1 MIVEVQKALYEDL
14 PDILNLQKLAFRSEA
29 ELYGCLSIEQMTQTT
44 DSILSDFQN
53 YTFWKAVFE
62 SKIVGSV
69 KAYSENGIC
78 SVARLIV
85 NPEFQNKGI
94 AKQLMAAVEDEF
106 PTAKIFKLF
115 TGHKSFKNIALY
127 QSIGYRITTLSP
139 SDDIP
144 DLVIVEMEKI
154 AN

>member
-1 MIVEVQKALYEDL
+1 MTVEVQKALYEDL
-14 PDILNLQKLAFRSEA
+14 PDILSLQKQAFRSEA
-29 ELYGCLSIEQMTQTT
+29 ELYDCLSIEQMTQTI
-44 DSILSDFQN
+44 DSIHSDFQN

-62 SKIVGSV
+62 GEIVGSV
-69 KAYSENGIC
+69 KAHSEDGVC

-106 PTAKIFKLF
+106 STAKIFKLF

-127 QSIGYRITTLSP
+127 QSIGYRITTLRP
-139 SDDIP
+139 SDDVP
-144 DLVIVEMEKI
+144 DLVIVEMEKT